1 MSLRPA
7 VTVFTAL
14 LTLLP
19 ALALASPGAKKASSD
34 LSAQD
39 VVSRH
44 LQAVGGEEK
53 LRAAKSFQATSLK
66 QDDEGVAT
74 ATMYRARPNLVRY
87 EHQKD
92 GVVKVKAFDGKQAWM
107 LEDGQAKAMPAEK
120 SKMMGEHALFDDVL
134 LDPAKR
140 GVKLAVAGVEDVK
153 GAPAYK
159 LTLTKG
165 QDVETRY
172 IDQQSF
178 LEVKRVAKGT
188 HEGKAYEKT
197 VHFSD
202 PRPVDGIM
210 INHVTEWEVDGKK
223 GRSVVESAR
232 FNAPL
237 DKALFQMPRGRS

>member
-1 MSLRPA
+1 MSSRPA
-7 VTVFTAL
+7 VRILAVLVAV
-14 LTLLP
+14 LP
-19 ALALASPGAKKASSD
+19 ALALASPGKHPAGEM
-34 LSAQD
+34 SAQA

-44 LQAVGGEEK
+44 LKAVGGEQK
-53 LRAAKSFQATSLK
+53 LRAAQSFQATTLK
-66 QDDEGVAT
+66 QDAEGT
-74 ATMYRARPNLVRY
+74 ATMTTYRARPNLVRW
-87 EHQKD
+87 EHQQA
-92 GVVKVKAFDGKQAWM
+92 GVTKVKAFDGKQAWM
-107 LEDGQAKAMPAEK
+107 MEGSEAKALPADK
-120 SKMMGEHALFDDVL
+120 SKKMGEHALFDDVL

-172 IDQQSF
+172 FDQQSF
-178 LEVKRVAKGT
+178 LEVKRVARGT

-210 INHVTEWEVDGKK
+210 VNHVTEWEVDGKK

-232 FNAPL
+232 FNAPV
-237 DKALFQMPRGRS
+237 DPALFQMPRGRS

>member
-1 MSLRPA
+1 MSSRPA
-7 VTVFTAL
+7 LTLLTVFFAV
-14 LTLLP
+14 LP
-19 ALALASPGAKKASSD
+19 ALALASPGEKKAGD

-39 VVSRH
+39 IVSRH
-44 LQAVGGEEK
+44 LQALGGEQK
-53 LRAAKSFQATSLK
+53 LRQAKSFQATSLK

-74 ATMYRARPNLVRY
+74 MTQYRARPNLVRY
-87 EHQKD
+87 ELQKD
-92 GVVKVKAFDGKQAWM
+92 GAIQVKAFDGKQAWM
-107 LEDGQAKAMPAEK
+107 MEEGQAKAMPAEK
-120 SKMMGEHALFDDVL
+120 SKMMGEHAQFDDVL

-140 GVKLAVAGVEDVK
+140 GVKLSVSGVEQVK

-172 IDQQSF
+172 IDQKSF
-178 LEVKRVAKGT
+178 LEVKRVARGT
-188 HEGKAYEKT
+188 HEGKPYEKT

-210 INHVTEWEVDGKK
+210 VNHVTEWEVDGKK

-232 FNAPL
+232 FNAPV
-237 DKALFQMPRGRS
+237 DPALFQLPRERS

>member
-1 MSLRPA
+1 MSSRPA
-7 VTVFTAL
+7 ATL
-14 LTLLP
+14 LTVLLAVLP
-19 ALALASPGAKKASSD
+19 ALASANPSEKKAGD
-34 LSAQD
+34 LSAQAL
-39 VVSRH
+39 VSRH
-44 LQAVGGEEK
+44 LQALGGEEK

-66 QDDEGVAT
+66 QDAEGMAT
-74 ATMYRARPNLVRY
+74 VTSYRARPNLVRY

-140 GVKLAVAGVEDVK
+140 GVKLSVAGVEDVK

-178 LEVKRVAKGT
+178 LEVKRVARGT

-210 INHVTEWEVDGKK
+210 VNHVTEWEVDGKK

-232 FNAPL
+232 FNAPV
-237 DKALFQMPRGRS
+237 DPALFQMPRGRS